1 MTKRVLYFVT
11 TSLVMLMGLL
21 SRKFMFI
28 FPKNIAPFIGDMFWA
43 MMVYFGF
50 RFLLPKLALL
60 KSFNIALIFSFAIEI
75 SQLYQ
80 SDWINTIRKTT
91 IGGLVLGHG
100 FLWMDL
106 ISYTIGVIIA
116 VIIDKALSHAKSNKW
131 WNWRNGK

>member
-1 MTKRVLYFVT
+1 MTKRILYFVI
-11 TSLVMLMGLL
+11 TSLVMIMGLL

-50 RFLLPKLALL
+50 RFLLPKLSLL
-60 KSFNIALIFSFAIEI
+60 KSFNIALIFSFGIEI

-80 SDWINTIRKTT
+80 DNWINSIRKTT

-106 ISYTIGVIIA
+106 ISYTIGIIIA
-116 VIIDKALSHAKSNKW
+116 VIIDKALSYAKSNK
-131 WNWRNGK
+131 